1 MKHQKAASRAEPD
14 AALPPTEMSRAS
26 MIRAIAALREY
37 MDLHPAVPPPKVS
50 GCKKSAAQ
58 P

>member
-1 MKHQKAASRAEPD
+1 
-14 AALPPTEMSRAS
+14 

-50 GCKKSAAQ
+50 GIENGVNAT
-58 P
+58 

>member
-1 MKHQKAASRAEPD
+1 
-14 AALPPTEMSRAS
+14 

-37 MDLHPAVPPPKVS
+37 MDLHPAVLPPKVS
-50 GCKKSAAQ
+50 GCKKPAVQ